1 MNITEWAIRNNRVT
15 LVTVLALFVGGI
27 FSYIALP
34 KAQNPSFTIRTATV
48 TTFFPGAS
56 PERVEQLVTDAIEEE
71 IQQMPEIDEITS
83 ESRSGISIVTVDFK
97 SSYMNMLPIYDDFRQ
112 KVEDMT
118 DSLPSGT
125 STPVI
130 NDEFGDT
137 FGHVYTLTGDN
148 FSSKELRD
156 TALDIR
162 DILLKEPDVAKVDL
176 YGDIEETIYI
186 DYDNARLTELGVSP
200 QQLEGILQSLNI
212 LSSGG
217 DITVGTERINLEP
230 TGNFNTVADLREA
243 IIEIPGTSA
252 LIRLGDIADIYRD
265 YEDPITAKVSSN
277 GRPGVAIAMSM
288 REGGNI
294 LALGEKLATIIPS
307 IESDLAL
314 GLELTPLY
322 LQSELT
328 GLSVDAFL
336 ENLIQAVIIVIVVM
350 VVTLGIRTGMV
361 VASLIPVV
369 MVSTFVVMS
378 QFNIGIDQISLAALI
393 IALGL
398 LVDNAIVVV
407 EGIQVRREN
416 GEEPIAAS
424 INVAKEMMGPLL
436 ISSLTTAAAFTP
448 IAMAKSEVGEF
459 TASIFYV
466 VTIALLLSWVLSMT
480 FIPMLTPFIKTKV
493 KLDSDKSAAFDG
505 KYYRFYR
512 NLLTRSVRRPI
523 LFGGLVIAL
532 FCLSIYGLKFVPQVF
547 IPPSEDPYLTAV
559 FDLPSGTDIEA
570 TEEAIDSFEVFI
582 KSELLVDGTDPEA
595 IGVKSWTAYMGS
607 GGPRFVLS
615 FTPENPNESMTSLLI
630 NVNNSDS
637 LDPVKAAI
645 ENYFFENQPNMQLQV
660 KRLAN
665 GPPVSYPIELKIS
678 GPDYN
683 ELFSI
688 VSKIKYKLWEF
699 EEVTAVKD
707 SWGNQSKKF
716 VIDIDQARAFRS
728 GVTSQDIATSLNASL
743 SGMEMTEFREG
754 DEVIPITLRTKGS
767 DRDDLTKLEN
777 LTIFS
782 QSSGSVVPLSQ
793 VAQIRAVFE
802 PARIE
807 RLDRERMITIQVQLA
822 PGITAAEVSNQL
834 RPWIDEYAGTWDFGY
849 SYQEGGETDES
860 DKAGASI
867 GAAMPF
873 ACFAIV
879 LLLMLQFNSFR
890 RTAIVLVTIPLGL
903 IGIVAGLLI
912 ADSIF
917 GFFTFLGLIS
927 LAGIVINNAIVL
939 LDRIKL
945 EIEENG
951 LAEKDAIVEA
961 CQQRARP
968 ILLTTA
974 TTVGGMIPLWIS
986 GGPMFEPMAIAIL
999 FGLLFATFI
1008 TLLLVP
1014 VLYSVLFKVKFSA
1027 PEQ

>member
-1 MNITEWAIRNNRVT
+1 MNITDWAIQNNRVT
-15 LVTVLALFVGGI
+15 MIVVFALFIGGI
-27 FSYIALP
+27 FAYMALP
-34 KAQNPSFTIRTATV
+34 KAQNPSFTIRTATI

-56 PERVEQLVTDAIEEE
+56 PQRVEQLVTDAIEEE
-71 IQQMPEIDEITS
+71 IQEMPEIDEITS
-83 ESRSGISIVTVDFK
+83 ESRSGISIITVDFK

-118 DSLPSGT
+118 DSLPTGT
-125 STPVI
+125 SVPVV

-137 FGHVYTLTGDN
+137 FGHVYTLTGQN

-156 TALDIR
+156 VALDVR
-162 DILLKEPDVAKVDL
+162 DILLKESDVAKVDL

-217 DITVGTERINLEP
+217 DITIGTERINLEP
-230 TGNFNTVADLREA
+230 TGNFNTVSDLRQA
-243 IIEIPGTSA
+243 IIEIPGTSD

-265 YEDPITAKVSSN
+265 YEDPISEKVSAN
-277 GRPGVAIAMSM
+277 GNQGIVIAISM

-294 LALGEKLATIIPS
+294 LALGEKLAILMPN

-314 GLELTPLY
+314 GLELTPVY

-336 ENLIQAVIIVIVVM
+336 ENLIQAVLIVIAVM
-350 VVTLGIRTGMV
+350 VLTLGLRTGMV
-361 VASLIPVV
+361 VASLIPIV

-378 QFNIGIDQISLAALI
+378 QFEIGIDQISLAALI

-416 GEEPIAAS
+416 GESAIPAS

-448 IAMAKSEVGEF
+448 IALAKSEVGEF

-466 VTIALLLSWVLSMT
+466 VTIALLLSWVMSMT
-480 FIPMLTPFIKTKV
+480 FIPMLTPIIKTKT
-493 KLDSDKSAAFDG
+493 KSDTNQSSAFDG

-512 NLLTRSVRRPI
+512 NILIRFVQRPLLFAV
-523 LFGGLVIAL
+523 LVIGL
-532 FCLSIYGLKFVPQVF
+532 FSLSIYGLRFVPQVF
-547 IPPSEDPYLTAV
+547 IPPSEDPFLTAT

-570 TEEAIDSFEVFI
+570 TERAIKDFEVFVQ
-582 KSELLVDGTDPEA
+582 SELLVDGSDPEA
-595 IGVKSWTAYMGS
+595 IGVKNWTAYIGS

-615 FTPENPNESMTSLLI
+615 FTPENPNESMTSMLI
-630 NVNNSDS
+630 KVNNAAS
-637 LDPVKAAI
+637 LDPVKDAI

-683 ELFSI
+683 ELFAI
-688 VSKIKYKLWEF
+688 VSKIKSKLWEF
-699 EEVTAVKD
+699 DEVTAVKD
-707 SWGNQSKKF
+707 SWGNQIKKF

-743 SGMEMTEFREG
+743 TGMEMTEFREG
-754 DEVIPITLRTKGS
+754 DEVIPITMRLKGS

-777 LTIFS
+777 LSVFS
-782 QSSGSVVPLSQ
+782 QSTGSVVPLSQ
-793 VAQIRAVFE
+793 VADIRTVFE
-802 PARIE
+802 PAKIE

-822 PGITAAEVSNQL
+822 AHVTAAEISNRL
-834 RPWIDEYAGTWDFGY
+834 RPWLNEYAQSWDFGY
-849 SYQEGGETDES
+849 YFEEGGETDES

-867 GAAMPF
+867 AAAMPF

-879 LLLMLQFNSFR
+879 ILLMLQFNSFR
-890 RTAIVLVTIPLGL
+890 RTAIVLITIPLGL

-912 ADSIF
+912 ANSIF

-951 LAEKDAIVEA
+951 LSERDAIVEA

-974 TTVGGMIPLWIS
+974 TTIGGMIPLWLS

-1014 VLYSVLFKVKFSA
+1014 VLYSVLFKVKFI
-1027 PEQ
+1027 